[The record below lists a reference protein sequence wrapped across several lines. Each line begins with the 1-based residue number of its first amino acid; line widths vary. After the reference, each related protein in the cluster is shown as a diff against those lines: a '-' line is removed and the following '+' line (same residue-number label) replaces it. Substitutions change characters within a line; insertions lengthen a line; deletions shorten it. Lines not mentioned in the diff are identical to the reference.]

1 MAVEMFC
8 SVPGQAAMQVED
20 AVAFLVGQRAR
31 QSGLFAPSQG
41 QFVLAFLGTTN
52 ARGIAPALTVHP
64 ISHVTRTG
72 DSACRIELVGDL
84 AREPSR
90 GESVTIS
97 LTDWPAY
104 RGYQLKTQP
113 VSGGRASIIE
123 HLAPGKFALEASQ
136 VFTVHHTPNTVRVF
150 ETVPF
155 EDLERTARAARRAVV
170 GVGPMVNI
178 SPRFIICADVRDGV
192 LSLFHGDGEANKT
205 WMNLQQNALAAHIVH
220 DHEDGR
226 SVLFEGP
233 CEQVAR
239 TDFPEI
245 IDELCKHYVRIGYG
259 LPSRIYRLVAR
270 RIAAA

>member
-1 MAVEMFC
+1 MLVDE
-8 SVPGQAAMQVED
+8 
-20 AVAFLVGQRAR
+20 AVAFLAGQRLR
-31 QSGLFAPSQG
+31 QSTLFAPSQG

-52 ARGIAPALTVHP
+52 ARGVAPALTVHP
-64 ISHVTRTG
+64 ISRVTQTG
-72 DSACRIELVGDL
+72 SSACSIELVGDL

-113 VSGGRASIIE
+113 ASGARASVIE
-123 HLAPGKFALEASQ
+123 HSAPGKITIHASQ

-150 ETVPF
+150 ENVPF
-155 EDLERTARAARRAVV
+155 EDIERTARAAHRAVV

-178 SPRFIICADVRDGV
+178 SPRFIICFEVRDGV
-192 LSLFHGDGEANKT
+192 LGLFHGDGEANKT

-226 SVLFEGP
+226 SVRFEGP
-233 CEQVAR
+233 CEQVAH

-245 IDELCKHYVRIGYG
+245 VDELCKHYVRIGYG

-270 RIAAA
+270 HIAAA